1 MTTIECNFKNSIS
14 QNLDGYILVGL
25 QSWLMKDGEATSYT
39 PKVGRVEFVDGSATL
54 ELAPSELEKVTYTF
68 EVWYYDEVTTSDPET
83 GEPVIT
89 VTELLLVP
97 KFYAMVPDSVD
108 PILFNDLAKQSG
120 INRDNIDTAISAIT
134 RRLYNEDV
142 FWTRLQENLFV
153 AKGYYDP
160 LAWYSRGDVITWD
173 GGSYLYYY
181 SERTQGILPSTATH
195 WQKLADRGETGTGT
209 SGNDNP
215 FDAGWNGQTDAPS
228 RNAIYDALQNYALS
242 STVSGFAPINSPSFT
257 GTPVRTVAP
266 SPSSNNS
273 ELATTAWVQSL
284 VATVQ
289 KAIVPIGTVVP
300 YAGLSA
306 PLGWVFCLGQQL
318 SQTTYSA
325 LFAIISTVYNTGGE
339 TAGNFRVPDL
349 RGRVVAA
356 LDNSAGRLTT
366 IGVTPGS
373 AGGTESVTLT
383 TSQIPSHNHAINTF
397 PGGNP
402 AGSASGQLSSVGSTS
417 AGQYVISGTNTA
429 NAGTGGSHTNVQ
441 PTLCMNYII
450 YTGL

>member
-1 MTTIECNFKNSIS
+1 MTTIQCNFKNSIS

-25 QSWLMKDGEATSYT
+25 DGWLMKDGETSSYT
-39 PKVGRVEFVDGSATL
+39 PKVGRVEFVAGSATL
-54 ELAPSELEKVTYTF
+54 ELAPSELEQVTYSF

-89 VTELLLVP
+89 TTELLLIP
-97 KFYAMVPDSVD
+97 KFYARVPDSAT

-120 INRDNIDTAISAIT
+120 INRDNIDTAISAIV

-153 AKGYYDP
+153 AKGTYSAT
-160 LAWYSRGDVITWD
+160 AWYSRGDVVTWD

-181 SERTQGILPSTATH
+181 SERSQNVLPSTTTH
-195 WQKLADRGETGTGT
+195 WQKLADRGATGTGIT
-209 SGNDNP
+209 GNDTP
-215 FDAGWNGQTDAPS
+215 LDPSWNGQTDAPT
-228 RNAIYDALQNYALS
+228 RNAVYDALQLYALG
-242 STVSGFAPINSPSFT
+242 STVAGLAPLNSPAFT
-257 GTPVRTVAP
+257 GSPTRTTAP
-266 SPSSNNS
+266 AASANNS
-273 ELATTAWVQSL
+273 ELPTTAWVQTL

-306 PLGWVFCLGQQL
+306 PVGWVFCLGQQL

-325 LFAIISTVYNTGGE
+325 LYAIVSTAYNTGGE

-356 LDNSAGRLTT
+356 LDNAAGRLTT
-366 IGVTPGS
+366 IGATPGS
-373 AGGTESVTLT
+373 AGGAEAVTLT
-383 TSQIPSHNHAINTF
+383 VAQLPSHTHPITSF

-402 AGSASGQLSSVGSTS
+402 AGGATGQLNNTGSVAT
-417 AGQYVISGTNTA
+417 GQYSIAGTNTA
-429 NAGTGGSHTNVQ
+429 SAGSGNSHNNVQ
-441 PTLCMNYII
+441 PTICLNYII